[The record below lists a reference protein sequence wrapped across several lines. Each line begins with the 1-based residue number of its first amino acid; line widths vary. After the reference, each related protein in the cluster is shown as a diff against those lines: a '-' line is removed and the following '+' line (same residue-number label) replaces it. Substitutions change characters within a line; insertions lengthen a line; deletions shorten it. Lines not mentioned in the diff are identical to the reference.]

1 MKAETH
7 ISKSVYKLTPVSDYD
22 IQGLESWLQD
32 MALRGLYLKKYRP
45 LFCTFTPGPA
55 RKTRYRIEPYRRF
68 LDDDLPADMLELY
81 EEYGWECVGD
91 VNREMLI
98 FSTQDEKAP
107 ELHTDPAI
115 QGERW
120 KKLYKK
126 ARRGTIVT
134 PLLTLL
140 VVLCVGIQLFGH
152 GTPIT
157 NLITSVSLPL
167 VLLCVCLL
175 VSLPSVFAKKR
186 DLELI
191 LRQLED
197 GVPLEHRAPY
207 PKRNLLSP
215 VYFAAVTILWVALIL
230 GQYILPLTGG
240 KLQALSAL
248 DDFPLLSLSQVEGE
262 NFTPYTMA
270 SDGYVDYANFARQEH
285 YLLCWNSWE
294 AVQTG
299 EWDEDGTWNRME
311 VRWYDLPAPLSFL
324 AQPIAKEQ
332 LERSMDL
339 DEDIWWR
346 ADPSEGGTWRVTQY
360 PDAGADYLALARR
373 EGTPFQTAA
382 AALGSKVVLVQ
393 YTGRGDL
400 ADHLDHITAMIG

>member
-1 MKAETH
+1 M
-7 ISKSVYKLTPVSDYD
+7 KSVYKLTPVSDYD
-22 IQGLESWLQD
+22 IQGIESWLQD
-32 MALRGLYLKKYRP
+32 MALRGLYLKKYRS

-55 RKTRYRIEPYRRF
+55 RKTRYRIEPCRRAV
-68 LDDDLPADMLELY
+68 DDDLPSAMLDLY

-91 VNREMLI
+91 INREMLI
-98 FSTQDEKAP
+98 FSTQDENAP

-115 QGERW
+115 QGEQW

-126 ARRGTIVT
+126 ARRATITT

-140 VVLCVGIQLFGH
+140 IIWCAGVQLFEH

-157 NLITSVSLPL
+157 NLITTVSLPL
-167 VLLCVCLL
+167 VLLCICLL
-175 VSLPSVFAKKR
+175 VSLPSVFVQKR
-186 DLELI
+186 DLGLI

-207 PKRNLLSP
+207 PKRNLSSP
-215 VYFAAVTILWVALIL
+215 AYFTIIVLLWIALIL

-240 KLQALSAL
+240 KLQPLSDL
-248 DDFPLLSLSQVEGE
+248 QQFPLLSLAQVEGE
-262 NFTPYTMA
+262 TFTPYTMA

-294 AVQTG
+294 VVQTG
-299 EWDEDGTWNRME
+299 QWDEDGTWNRME
-311 VRWYDLPAPLSFL
+311 IFWYDLPAPLSFL
-324 AQPIAKEQ
+324 AEPLAKEQ
-332 LERSMDL
+332 LEHSMKL

-346 ADPSEGGTWRVTQY
+346 ADPSEGGTWSVTQY
-360 PDAGADYLALARR
+360 PKAGADDLALARR

-382 AALGSKVVLVQ
+382 AALDGKVVLVQ
-393 YTGRGDL
+393 YTGHGDL
-400 ADHLDHITAMIG
+400 ADHLTEIINMIA

>member
-1 MKAETH
+1 M
-7 ISKSVYKLTPVSDYD
+7 KSVYKLTPVSDYD
-22 IQGLESWLQD
+22 IQGIESWLQD

-45 LFCTFTPGPA
+45 LFCTFAPGPA
-55 RKTRYRIEPYRRF
+55 RKTRYRIEPCRRAV
-68 LDDDLPADMLELY
+68 DDDLPSAMLDLY

-91 VNREMLI
+91 INREMLI
-98 FSTQDEKAP
+98 FSTQDENAP

-115 QGERW
+115 QGEQW

-126 ARRGTIVT
+126 ARRATITT

-140 VVLCVGIQLFGH
+140 IIWCAGVQLFEH

-157 NLITSVSLPL
+157 NLITTVSLPL
-167 VLLCVCLL
+167 VLLCICLL
-175 VSLPSVFAKKR
+175 VSLPSVFVQKR
-186 DLELI
+186 DLGLI

-207 PKRNLLSP
+207 PKRNLSSP
-215 VYFAAVTILWVALIL
+215 AYFTVIVLLWIALIL

-240 KLQALSAL
+240 KLQPLSDL
-248 DDFPLLSLSQVEGE
+248 QQFPLVSLAQVEGE
-262 NFTPYTMA
+262 TFTPYTMA

-294 AVQTG
+294 VVQTG
-299 EWDEDGTWNRME
+299 QWDEDGTWNRME
-311 VRWYDLPAPLSFL
+311 IFWYDLPAPLSFL
-324 AQPIAKEQ
+324 AEPLAKEQ
-332 LERSMDL
+332 LEHSMKL

-346 ADPSEGGTWRVTQY
+346 ADPSEGGTWSVTQY
-360 PDAGADYLALARR
+360 PKAGADDLALARR

-382 AALGSKVVLVQ
+382 AALDGKVVLVQ
-393 YTGRGDL
+393 YTGHGDL
-400 ADHLDHITAMIG
+400 ADHLTEIINMIA

>member
-1 MKAETH
+1 M
-7 ISKSVYKLTPVSDYD
+7 KSVYKLTPVSDYD

-55 RKTRYRIEPYRRF
+55 RKTRYRIEPCRRAV
-68 LDDDLPADMLELY
+68 DDDLPADMLELY

-98 FSTQDEKAP
+98 FSTQDETAP

-120 KKLYKK
+120 KKLYKR
-126 ARRGTIVT
+126 ARTGTIAN
-134 PLLTLL
+134 PLLILL
-140 VVLCVGIQLFGH
+140 VIWCAGVQLFEH

-157 NLITSVSLPL
+157 NLITTVSLPL
-167 VLLCVCLL
+167 VLLCICLL

-186 DLELI
+186 ELGLL
-191 LRQLED
+191 LRQLEE

-207 PKRNLLSP
+207 PRRNLGSP
-215 VYFAAVTILWVALIL
+215 AYFAVIVVLFAALIL

-240 KLQALSAL
+240 KLQALSDL
-248 DDFPLLSLSQVEGE
+248 QDFPLLSLSEVEGE
-262 NFTPYTMA
+262 GFVPYTMA
-270 SDGYVDYANFARQEH
+270 SEGYVDYANFARQEH

-311 VRWYDLPAPLSFL
+311 VRWYDLPAPLAFL
-324 AQPIAKEQ
+324 AKPMAKEQ
-332 LERSMDL
+332 LERSMAL

-346 ADPSEGGTWRVTQY
+346 ADPSEGGTWKITQY
-360 PDAGADYLALARR
+360 PEAGADDLAVAHR
-373 EGTPFQTAA
+373 EGTAFQTAA
-382 AALGSKVVLVQ
+382 AALGDKVVLVQ

-400 ADHLDHITAMIG
+400 ADHLTEIVNMIA

>member
-1 MKAETH
+1 MKS
-7 ISKSVYKLTPVSDYD
+7 IYKLTPVSDYD
-22 IQGLESWLQD
+22 IQGTESWLQD
-32 MALRGLYLKKYRP
+32 MALRGLYLKKYRS

-55 RKTRYRIEPYRRF
+55 RKTRYRIEPCRRAV
-68 LDDDLPADMLELY
+68 DDDLPSAMLDLY

-91 VNREMLI
+91 INREMLI
-98 FSTQDEKAP
+98 FSTQDGDAP

-126 ARRGTIVT
+126 ARWGTIVN

-140 VVLCVGIQLFGH
+140 VIACAGFLVFEH
-152 GTPIT
+152 NTPIT
-157 NLITSVSLPL
+157 NFITSVSLPL
-167 VLLCVCLL
+167 VLFCVCLL

-191 LRQLED
+191 LRQLEE

-207 PKRNLLSP
+207 PKHNLSSP
-215 VYFAAVTILWVALIL
+215 AYFFIVVFLWIALIL

-240 KLQALSAL
+240 NLQALSSL
-248 DDFPLLSLSQVEGE
+248 QDFPLLSLAQVEGE
-262 NFTPYTMA
+262 DFVPYTMA

-311 VRWYDLPAPLSFL
+311 IRWYDLPAPLAFL
-324 AQPIAKEQ
+324 AQPMAKEQ
-332 LERSMDL
+332 LERSMAL
-339 DEDIWWR
+339 DEDIWWVYPE
-346 ADPSEGGTWRVTQY
+346 DEGGTWRITQY
-360 PDAGADYLALARR
+360 PGTEADYLAVAHR
-373 EGTPFQTAA
+373 EGTAFQTAA
-382 AALGSKVVLVQ
+382 AALDGKVVLVQ
-393 YTGRGDL
+393 YTGHGDL
-400 ADHLDHITAMIG
+400 SQHLDDIAAMIA

>member
-1 MKAETH
+1 M
-7 ISKSVYKLTPVSDYD
+7 KSVYKLTPVSDYD
-22 IQGLESWLQD
+22 IQGIESWLQD

-55 RKTRYRIEPYRRF
+55 RKTRYRIEPCRRAM
-68 LDDDLPADMLELY
+68 DDDLPCAMLDLY

-91 VNREMLI
+91 INREMLI
-98 FSTQDEKAP
+98 FSTQDENAP

-115 QGERW
+115 QGEQW

-126 ARRGTIVT
+126 ARRATITT

-140 VVLCVGIQLFGH
+140 IIWCAGVQLFEH

-157 NLITSVSLPL
+157 NLITTVSLPL
-167 VLLCVCLL
+167 VLLCICLL
-175 VSLPSVFAKKR
+175 VSLPSVFVQKR
-186 DLELI
+186 DLGLI

-207 PKRNLLSP
+207 PKRNLSSP
-215 VYFAAVTILWVALIL
+215 AYFTVIVLLWIALIL

-240 KLQALSAL
+240 KLQPLSDL
-248 DDFPLLSLSQVEGE
+248 QQFPLLSLAQVEGE
-262 NFTPYTMA
+262 TFTPYTMA

-294 AVQTG
+294 VVQTG
-299 EWDEDGTWNRME
+299 QWDEDGTWNRME
-311 VRWYDLPAPLSFL
+311 IFWYDLPAPLSFL
-324 AQPIAKEQ
+324 AEPLAKEQ
-332 LERSMDL
+332 LEHSMKL

-346 ADPSEGGTWRVTQY
+346 ADPSEGGTWSVTQY
-360 PDAGADYLALARR
+360 PKAGADDLALARR

-382 AALGSKVVLVQ
+382 AALDGKVVLVQ
-393 YTGRGDL
+393 YTGHGDL
-400 ADHLDHITAMIG
+400 ADHLTEIINMIA

>member
-1 MKAETH
+1 M
-7 ISKSVYKLTPVSDYD
+7 KSVYKLTPVSDYD
-22 IQGLESWLQD
+22 IQGIESWLQD

-45 LFCTFTPGPA
+45 LFCTFAPGPA
-55 RKTRYRIEPYRRF
+55 RKTRYRIEPCRRAV
-68 LDDDLPADMLELY
+68 DDDLPSAMLDLY

-91 VNREMLI
+91 INREMLI
-98 FSTQDEKAP
+98 FSTQDENAP

-115 QGERW
+115 QGEQW

-126 ARRGTIVT
+126 ARRATITT

-140 VVLCVGIQLFGH
+140 IIWCAGVQLFEH

-157 NLITSVSLPL
+157 NLITTVSLPL
-167 VLLCVCLL
+167 VLLCICLL
-175 VSLPSVFAKKR
+175 VSLPSVFVQKR
-186 DLELI
+186 DLGLI

-207 PKRNLLSP
+207 PKRNLSSP
-215 VYFAAVTILWVALIL
+215 AYFTVIVLLWIALIL

-240 KLQALSAL
+240 KLQPLSDL
-248 DDFPLLSLSQVEGE
+248 QQFPLLSLAQVEGE
-262 NFTPYTMA
+262 TFTPYTMA

-294 AVQTG
+294 VVQTG
-299 EWDEDGTWNRME
+299 QWDEDGTWNRME
-311 VRWYDLPAPLSFL
+311 IFWYDLPAPLSFL
-324 AQPIAKEQ
+324 AEPLAKEQ
-332 LERSMDL
+332 LEHSIKL

-346 ADPSEGGTWRVTQY
+346 ADPSEGGTWSVTQY
-360 PDAGADYLALARR
+360 PKAGADDLALARR

-382 AALGSKVVLVQ
+382 AALDGKVVLVQ
-393 YTGRGDL
+393 YTGHGDL
-400 ADHLDHITAMIG
+400 ADHLIEIINMIA

>member
-1 MKAETH
+1 M
-7 ISKSVYKLTPVSDYD
+7 KSVYKLTPVSDYD

-98 FSTQDEKAP
+98 FSTQDENAP

-126 ARRGTIVT
+126 ARTGVIVT

-140 VVLCVGIQLFGH
+140 VILCVGVQLFDH

-157 NLITSVSLPL
+157 NLITTVSLPL
-167 VLLCVCLL
+167 VLLCICLL

-186 DLELI
+186 ELGLL
-191 LRQLED
+191 LRQLEE

-207 PKRNLLSP
+207 PKHNLLSP
-215 VYFAAVTILWVALIL
+215 AYFIALTVLWVALIL

-240 KLQALSAL
+240 KMQRLSDLQ
-248 DDFPLLSLSQVEGE
+248 DFPLLSLSEVEGE
-262 NFTPYTMA
+262 NFVPYTTA
-270 SDGYVDYANFARQEH
+270 SEGYVDYANFARQEH

-299 EWDEDGTWNRME
+299 AWADEELWNRMKIT
-311 VRWYDLPAPLSFL
+311 WYDLPAPLTFL
-324 AQPIAKEQ
+324 AQPMAREQ
-332 LERSMDL
+332 LERSMAL

-346 ADPSEGGTWRVTQY
+346 VDSSEGGTWRVTQY

-373 EGTPFQTAA
+373 ENTSFQTAA
-382 AALGSKVVLVQ
+382 AAFGSKVVLVQ

-400 ADHLDHITAMIG
+400 AEHLDDIVAMIE

>member
-1 MKAETH
+1 M
-7 ISKSVYKLTPVSDYD
+7 KSVYKLTPVSDYD

-45 LFCTFTPGPA
+45 LFCTFIPGPA
-55 RKTRYRIEPYRRF
+55 RKTRYRIEPCRR
-68 LDDDLPADMLELY
+68 LPDDDLPADMLELY
-81 EEYGWECVGD
+81 EQYGWECVGD

-98 FSTQDEKAP
+98 FSTQDENAP

-115 QGERW
+115 QGEQW
-120 KKLYKK
+120 KKLYKR
-126 ARRGTIVT
+126 ARRATITT

-140 VVLCVGIQLFGH
+140 IIWCAGVQLFEH

-157 NLITSVSLPL
+157 NLITTVSLPL
-167 VLLCVCLL
+167 VLLCICLL
-175 VSLPSVFAKKR
+175 VSLPSVFVQKR
-186 DLELI
+186 DLGLI

-197 GVPLEHRAPY
+197 GVPLAHRAPY

-215 VYFAAVTILWVALIL
+215 AYFAVIVVLFGALFL

-240 KLQALSAL
+240 KLQSLSDL
-248 DDFPLLSLSQVEGE
+248 QDFPLLSLAQVEGE
-262 NFTPYTMA
+262 TFTPYTMA

-294 AVQTG
+294 VVQTG
-299 EWDEDGTWNRME
+299 QWDEDGTLNRME
-311 VRWYDLPAPLSFL
+311 IFWYDLPAPLSFL
-324 AQPIAKEQ
+324 TEPLAKEQ
-332 LERSMDL
+332 LEHSMKL

-346 ADPSEGGTWRVTQY
+346 ADPSEGGTWSVTQY
-360 PDAGADYLALARR
+360 PKAGADDLALARR

-382 AALGSKVVLVQ
+382 AALDGKVVLVQ
-393 YTGRGDL
+393 YTGHGDL
-400 ADHLDHITAMIG
+400 ADHLTEIINMIA

>member
-1 MKAETH
+1 MR
-7 ISKSVYKLTPVSDYD
+7 SVYKLTPVSDYD

-55 RKTRYRIEPYRRF
+55 RKTRYRIEPYRRR

-107 ELHTDPAI
+107 ELHTDPEL

-120 KKLYKK
+120 KKLYKN
-126 ARRGTIVT
+126 ARRGAIVT

-140 VVLCVGIQLFGH
+140 VIWCAGVQLFEH
-152 GTPIT
+152 GTPLT
-157 NLITSVSLPL
+157 NLITTVSLPL
-167 VLLCVCLL
+167 VLLCICLL

-186 DLELI
+186 ELGLL
-191 LRQLED
+191 LRQLEE

-207 PKRNLLSP
+207 PKRNLLSLA
-215 VYFAAVTILWVALIL
+215 YFAVIVVLFAALIL
-230 GQYILPLTGG
+230 GHYILPLTGG
-240 KLQALSAL
+240 NMQRLSDLQ
-248 DDFPLLSLSQVEGE
+248 DFPLLSLSQVEGE
-262 NFTPYTMA
+262 GFVPFTTA
-270 SDGYVDYANFARQEH
+270 SEGYVDYGNFARQEH

-299 EWDEDGTWNRME
+299 VWVDQEQWNRME
-311 VRWYDLPAPLSFL
+311 ITWYDLPAPLSFL
-324 AQPIAKEQ
+324 ARPMAKEQ
-332 LERSMDL
+332 LERSMAL

-346 ADPSEGGTWRVTQY
+346 VDPSEGGTWRVTQY
-360 PDAGADYLALARR
+360 PHAGADYLALAQR
-373 EGTPFQTAA
+373 EGTFFQTAA
-382 AALGSKVVLVQ
+382 AAFGSKVVLVQ

-400 ADHLDHITAMIG
+400 AEHLDDIVAMIG

>member
-1 MKAETH
+1 M
-7 ISKSVYKLTPVSDYD
+7 KSVYKLTPVSDYD

-55 RKTRYRIEPYRRF
+55 KKTRYRLEPYRRMV
-68 LDDDLPADMLELY
+68 DDDLPADMLELY

-98 FSTQDEKAP
+98 FSTQDENAP

-126 ARRGTIVT
+126 ARRGVFVVSGV
-134 PLLTLL
+134 LLLVTLL
-140 VVLCVGIQLFGH
+140 MAAQLFEH

-157 NLITSVSLPL
+157 NLVTTVSFPL
-167 VLLCVCLL
+167 VVSWVCFL

-186 DLELI
+186 DLGLI

-197 GVPLEHRAPY
+197 GIPLEHRAPY

-215 VYFAAVTILWVALIL
+215 AYFGIVVLLWIALIL

-240 KLQALSAL
+240 KLQALSDL
-248 DDFPLLSLSQVEGE
+248 QDFPLLSLSEMEGAE
-262 NFTPYTMA
+262 FVPFTTA
-270 SDGYVDYANFARQEH
+270 SEGYVDYANFARQEH

-299 EWDEDGTWNRME
+299 AWVDEEQWNRME
-311 VRWYDLPAPLSFL
+311 ITWYDLPAPLSFL

-346 ADPSEGGTWRVTQY
+346 ADPSEGGTWIVTRY
-360 PDAGADYLALARR
+360 PDGGADYLAVARR
-373 EGTPFQTAA
+373 DGEAFQTAA
-382 AALGSKVVLVQ
+382 AALGSKIVLVQ

-400 ADHLDHITAMIG
+400 SQHLHDIVAMIA

>member
-1 MKAETH
+1 M
-7 ISKSVYKLTPVSDYD
+7 KSVYKLTPVSDYD
-22 IQGLESWLQD
+22 IQGIESWLQD

-45 LFCTFTPGPA
+45 LFCTFTPGAA
-55 RKTRYRIEPYRRF
+55 RKTRYRLEPCRRT

-98 FSTQDEKAP
+98 FSTQDENAP

-120 KKLYKK
+120 EKLYKK
-126 ARRGTIVT
+126 ARRATITT

-140 VVLCVGIQLFGH
+140 IIWCAGVQLFEH

-157 NLITSVSLPL
+157 NLITTVSLPL
-167 VLLCVCLL
+167 VLLCICLL
-175 VSLPSVFAKKR
+175 VSLPSAFVQKR
-186 DLELI
+186 DLGLI
-191 LRQLED
+191 LRQLEE
-197 GVPLEHRAPY
+197 GIPLEHRAPY
-207 PKRNLLSP
+207 PKRNLSSP
-215 VYFAAVTILWVALIL
+215 AYFTVVVLLWIALIL

-240 KLQALSAL
+240 NMHALSDL
-248 DDFPLLSLSQVEGE
+248 QDFPLLSLSQVEGE
-262 NFTPYTMA
+262 DFVPYTMA
-270 SDGYVDYANFARQEH
+270 SEGYVDYANFARQEH

-299 EWDEDGTWNRME
+299 QWDEDGTWNRME
-311 VRWYDLPAPLSFL
+311 IFWYDLPAPLAFL
-324 AQPIAKEQ
+324 AKPMAKEQ
-332 LERSMDL
+332 LDHSMAL

-346 ADPSEGGTWRVTQY
+346 ADPSEGGTWSVTQY
-360 PDAGADYLALARR
+360 PKAGADDLALARR

-382 AALGSKVVLVQ
+382 AALGDKVVLVQ

-400 ADHLDHITAMIG
+400 ADHLTEIVNMIA

>member
-1 MKAETH
+1 M
-7 ISKSVYKLTPVSDYD
+7 KSVYKLTPVSDYD

-45 LFCTFTPGPA
+45 LFCTFTHGPA

-98 FSTQDEKAP
+98 FSTKDEKAP

-126 ARRGTIVT
+126 ARRGVFVV
-134 PLLTLL
+134 PGALLLLTLL
-140 VVLCVGIQLFGH
+140 VAAQLFEH

-157 NLITSVSLPL
+157 NLITTVSLPL
-167 VLLCVCLL
+167 VVSWVCFL
-175 VSLPSVFAKKR
+175 VSIPSVFAKRR
-186 DLELI
+186 DLGLL
-191 LRQLED
+191 LRQLEE

-207 PKRNLLSP
+207 PKRNMSSP
-215 VYFAAVTILWVALIL
+215 AYFAVAVLLLAALIL

-240 KLQALSAL
+240 KLQRLSDL
-248 DDFPLLSLSQVEGE
+248 QDFPLLSLSEVEGE
-262 NFTPYTMA
+262 NFVPYTTA
-270 SDGYVDYANFARQEH
+270 SEGYVDYANFARQEH

-299 EWDEDGTWNRME
+299 AWADEELWNRME
-311 VRWYDLPAPLSFL
+311 ITWYDLPAPLTFL
-324 AQPIAKEQ
+324 AQPMAREQ
-332 LERSMDL
+332 LERSMAL

-346 ADPSEGGTWRVTQY
+346 VDPSEGGTWRVTQY

>member
-1 MKAETH
+1 M
-7 ISKSVYKLTPVSDYD
+7 KSVYKLTPVSDYD
-22 IQGLESWLQD
+22 IQGVESWLQD

-55 RKTRYRIEPYRRF
+55 RKTRYRIEPCRRY
-68 LDDDLPADMLELY
+68 LDDDLPSAMLALY

-91 VNREMLI
+91 INREMLI
-98 FSTQDEKAP
+98 FSTQDENAP

-126 ARRGTIVT
+126 ARRATITT

-140 VVLCVGIQLFGH
+140 IIWCAGVQLFEH

-157 NLITSVSLPL
+157 NFITTVSLPL
-167 VLLCVCLL
+167 VLLCICLL
-175 VSLPSVFAKKR
+175 VSLPSVFVQKR
-186 DLELI
+186 DLGLI

-197 GVPLEHRAPY
+197 GIPLEHRAPY
-207 PKRNLLSP
+207 PKRNLSSP
-215 VYFAAVTILWVALIL
+215 AYFTVVVLLWIALIL

-240 KLQALSAL
+240 KLQSLSDL
-248 DDFPLLSLSQVEGE
+248 QDFPLLSLAQVEGDDFIPFSTSSE
-262 NFTPYTMA
+262 
-270 SDGYVDYANFARQEH
+270 GYVDYANFARQEH

-299 EWDEDGTWNRME
+299 AWVDEEQWNRME
-311 VRWYDLPAPLSFL
+311 ITWYDLPAPLSFL
-324 AQPIAKEQ
+324 AQPMAKEQ
-332 LERSMDL
+332 LERSMAL

-346 ADPSEGGTWRVTQY
+346 ADPSEGDTWSITQY
-360 PDAGADYLALARR
+360 PEAGADDLSLARR
-373 EGTPFQTAA
+373 EGTFFQTAA
-382 AALGSKVVLVQ
+382 AALDGKVVLIQ
-393 YTGRGDL
+393 YSGRGNL
-400 ADHLDHITAMIG
+400 NEHLDDIVAMIR

>member
-1 MKAETH
+1 M
-7 ISKSVYKLTPVSDYD
+7 KSVYKLTPVSDYD
-22 IQGLESWLQD
+22 IQGIESWLQD

-55 RKTRYRIEPYRRF
+55 RKTRYRIEPCRRAV
-68 LDDDLPADMLELY
+68 DDDLPCAMLDLY

-91 VNREMLI
+91 INREMLI
-98 FSTQDEKAP
+98 FSTQDENAP

-115 QGERW
+115 QGEQW

-126 ARRGTIVT
+126 ARRATITT

-140 VVLCVGIQLFGH
+140 IIWCAGVQLFEH

-157 NLITSVSLPL
+157 NLITTVSLPL
-167 VLLCVCLL
+167 VLLCICLL
-175 VSLPSVFAKKR
+175 VSLPSVFVQKR
-186 DLELI
+186 DLGLI

-207 PKRNLLSP
+207 PKRNLSSP
-215 VYFAAVTILWVALIL
+215 AYFTVIVLLWIALIL

-240 KLQALSAL
+240 KLQPLSDL
-248 DDFPLLSLSQVEGE
+248 QQFPLLSLAQVEGE
-262 NFTPYTMA
+262 TFTPYTMA

-294 AVQTG
+294 VVQTG
-299 EWDEDGTWNRME
+299 QWDEDGTWNRME
-311 VRWYDLPAPLSFL
+311 IFWYDLPAPLSFL
-324 AQPIAKEQ
+324 AEPLAKEQ
-332 LERSMDL
+332 LEHSMKL

-346 ADPSEGGTWRVTQY
+346 ADPSEGGTWSVTQY
-360 PDAGADYLALARR
+360 PKAGADDLALARR

-382 AALGSKVVLVQ
+382 AALGDKVVLVQ

-400 ADHLDHITAMIG
+400 ADHLTEIVNMIA

>member
-1 MKAETH
+1 M
-7 ISKSVYKLTPVSDYD
+7 KSVYKLTPVSDYD

-55 RKTRYRIEPYRRF
+55 RKTRYRLEPCRRRM
-68 LDDDLPADMLELY
+68 DDDLPADMLELY
-81 EEYGWECVGD
+81 EQYGWECVGD

-98 FSTQDEKAP
+98 FSTQDENAP

-120 KKLYKK
+120 KKLYKR
-126 ARRGTIVT
+126 ARSGTIAT

-140 VVLCVGIQLFGH
+140 VMWCAGVQLFEH

-157 NLITSVSLPL
+157 NLITTVSLPL
-167 VLLCVCLL
+167 VLLCICLL

-186 DLELI
+186 ELGLL
-191 LRQLED
+191 LRQLEE

-207 PKRNLLSP
+207 PKRDLSSP
-215 VYFAAVTILWVALIL
+215 AYFAVIVVLFAALIL

-240 KLQALSAL
+240 KMQTLSELQ
-248 DDFPLLSLSQVEGE
+248 DFPLLSLSEVEGAD
-262 NFTPYTMA
+262 FVPYTMA
-270 SDGYVDYANFARQEH
+270 SEGYVDYANFARQEH

-294 AVQTG
+294 AVQSGAWVG
-299 EWDEDGTWNRME
+299 EEIWNRME

-324 AQPIAKEQ
+324 ARPMAKEQ
-332 LERSMDL
+332 LERSMAL

-346 ADPSEGGTWRVTQY
+346 ADPSEGGTWSVTQS
-360 PDAGADYLALARR
+360 PNAGADYLALARR
-373 EGTPFQTAA
+373 EDTPFQTAA
-382 AALGSKVVLVQ
+382 AALGDKVVLVQ
-393 YTGRGDL
+393 YTGRWDL
-400 ADHLDHITAMIG
+400 AGHLTEVIAMIQ

>member
-1 MKAETH
+1 M
-7 ISKSVYKLTPVSDYD
+7 KSVYKLTPVSDYD
-22 IQGLESWLQD
+22 IQGIESWLQD
-32 MALRGLYLKKYRP
+32 MALRGLYLKKYRS

-55 RKTRYRIEPYRRF
+55 RKTRYRIEPCRRAV
-68 LDDDLPADMLELY
+68 DDDLPSAMLDLY

-91 VNREMLI
+91 INREMLI
-98 FSTQDEKAP
+98 FSTQDENAP

-115 QGERW
+115 QGEQW

-126 ARRGTIVT
+126 ARRATITT

-140 VVLCVGIQLFGH
+140 IIWCAGVQLFEH

-157 NLITSVSLPL
+157 NLITTVSLPL
-167 VLLCVCLL
+167 VLLCICLL
-175 VSLPSVFAKKR
+175 VSLPSVFVQKR
-186 DLELI
+186 DLGLI

-207 PKRNLLSP
+207 PKRNLSSP
-215 VYFAAVTILWVALIL
+215 AYFTVIVLLWIALIL

-240 KLQALSAL
+240 KLQPLSDL
-248 DDFPLLSLSQVEGE
+248 QQFPLLSLAQVEGE
-262 NFTPYTMA
+262 TFTPYTMA

-294 AVQTG
+294 VVQTG
-299 EWDEDGTWNRME
+299 QWDEDGTWNRME
-311 VRWYDLPAPLSFL
+311 IFWYDLPAPLSFL
-324 AQPIAKEQ
+324 AEPLAKEQ
-332 LERSMDL
+332 LEHSMKL

-346 ADPSEGGTWRVTQY
+346 ADPSEGGTWSVTQY
-360 PDAGADYLALARR
+360 PKAGADDLALARR

-382 AALGSKVVLVQ
+382 AALDGKVVLVQ
-393 YTGRGDL
+393 YTGHGDL
-400 ADHLDHITAMIG
+400 ADHLTEIINMIA